1 MHKDIVK
8 MSEYIEIEQ
17 EETDDPHVL
26 ILETNIKLAVDE
38 IEVYDSAESMLEGS
52 PFAHALAYIPGIR
65 QLEIDDDTITVTR
78 DPDFEWYTITE
89 DIKAALVDFFL

>member
-1 MHKDIVK
+1 
-8 MSEYIEIEQ
+8 MSEYIEISP

-26 ILETNIKLAVDE
+26 ILETNITLAVDE
-38 IEVYDSAESMLEGS
+38 VEVYDSADAMLEGS
-52 PFAHALAYIPGIR
+52 PFAQSLAFIPGIR
-65 QLEIDDDTITVTR
+65 HLEIEEDTITLTR